1 MAWPSFSISAH
12 CSSVYGLVTRGASQ
26 TRSHLHVVLELDLGL
41 VDRAGDRRGGAGL
54 GRAGQRNVALAREQA
69 RGGIE
74 TDPARAG

>member
-1 MAWPSFSISAH
+1 MAWPSFSISVH
-12 CSSVYGLVTRGASQ
+12 CAFGVGLGDARRFPDAL
-26 TRSHLHVVLELDLGL
+26 HLHVVLELDLGL

-54 GRAGQRNVALAREQA
+54 RRAGERNVAFAREQA